1 MAVSCYQNKAATM
14 SSRLFRLGVM
24 SSSVTDCPV
33 AWESDEEA
41 ELELF
46 DADLADP
53 GGEDSD
59 DEVEEV
65 DSAELEDGV
74 QLSISGEA
82 RGAARGRRRSMWPG
96 PRSPFWARP
105 RPNWTS

>member
-1 MAVSCYQNKAATM
+1 
-14 SSRLFRLGVM
+14 M

-59 DEVEEV
+59 DKVEEV

-82 RGAARGRRRSMWPG
+82 RGAARGRRRTAGTCRSRSRWTAPAWTTAASSWPG
-96 PRSPFWARP
+96 LPPLWNATCSTP
-105 RPNWTS
+105 TSS